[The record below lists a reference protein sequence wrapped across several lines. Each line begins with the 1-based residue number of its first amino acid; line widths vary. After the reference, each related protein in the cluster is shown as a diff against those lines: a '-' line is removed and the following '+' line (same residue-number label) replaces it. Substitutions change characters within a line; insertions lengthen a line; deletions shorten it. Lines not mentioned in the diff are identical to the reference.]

1 MCRSVL
7 PADLSGDHPQM
18 PLVVQSAE
26 TGCTADG
33 TTSSVEF
40 DIQYVHT
47 EPSCQSKNRWITC
60 YITVLR
66 LLVYSWLKRLAY
78 PLVVFVALQ
87 HRLDRV
93 INPDAA
99 IDQGLIRDD
108 FVCGGTLT
116 SVKSMGDKVR

>member
-1 MCRSVL
+1 M
-7 PADLSGDHPQM
+7 
-18 PLVVQSAE
+18 
-26 TGCTADG
+26 
-33 TTSSVEF
+33 
-40 DIQYVHT
+40 
-47 EPSCQSKNRWITC
+47 
-60 YITVLR
+60 
-66 LLVYSWLKRLAY
+66 AY